1 MGAATATNASTT
13 SFKFDAD
20 LFPRFV
26 DRGNLVAL
34 TTPEGGTIY
43 SLSRPVIIKDLEY
56 ALEKGGGTG
65 SRGAGLLGA
74 LGRAVGGQAKMDA
87 DAYIDF
93 KAEDFSAKMTARGR
107 EIAHLFVEALT
118 H

>member
-1 MGAATATNASTT
+1 M
-13 SFKFDAD
+13 
-20 LFPRFV
+20 
-26 DRGNLVAL
+26 
-34 TTPEGGTIY
+34 
-43 SLSRPVIIKDLEY
+43 
-56 ALEKGGGTG
+56 
-65 SRGAGLLGA
+65 
-74 LGRAVGGQAKMDA
+74 GGQAKMDA